1 MKKNLQSNEVIESIS
16 KKIVLKQQLRDA
28 KKSHDD
34 VQIEKLNH
42 KIGKIEDKLHSRPL
56 SKT

>member
-16 KKIVLKQQLRDA
+16 KKIDLKHQLRDA

-34 VQIEKLNH
+34 VQIEKLSN
-42 KIGKIEDKLHSRPL
+42 KISKIEQKLHSRPL

>member
-1 MKKNLQSNEVIESIS
+1 MKKYLQSNEVIESIS
-16 KKIVLKQQLRDA
+16 KKIDLKQQLRDA

-34 VQIEKLNH
+34 VQIEKLSQ
-42 KIGKIEDKLHSRPL
+42 KISKIEDKLHSRPL

>member
-16 KKIVLKQQLRDA
+16 KKIDLKQQLRDA

-34 VQIEKLNH
+34 AQISKLSQ
-42 KIGKIEDKLHSRPL
+42 KISKIEHKLHSRPL

>member
-1 MKKNLQSNEVIESIS
+1 MKKNLQSNEVIESIQQ
-16 KKIVLKQQLRDA
+16 KILLKQQLRDA

-34 VQIEKLNH
+34 TQIEKLSQ
-42 KIGKIEDKLHSRPL
+42 KISKIEDKLHSRPL

>member
-16 KKIVLKQQLRDA
+16 KKIDLKQQLRDA

-34 VQIEKLNH
+34 VQIEKLSQ
-42 KIGKIEDKLHSRPL
+42 KISKIEDKLHSRPL

>member
-16 KKIVLKQQLRDA
+16 KKIDLKQQLRDA

-34 VQIEKLNH
+34 VQIEILSQ
-42 KIGKIEDKLHSRPL
+42 KISKIEDKLHSRPL